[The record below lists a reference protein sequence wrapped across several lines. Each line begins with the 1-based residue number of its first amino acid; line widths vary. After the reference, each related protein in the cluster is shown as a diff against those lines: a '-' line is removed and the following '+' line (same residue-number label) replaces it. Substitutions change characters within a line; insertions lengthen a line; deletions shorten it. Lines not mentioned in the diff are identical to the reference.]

1 MASIKL
7 VQRTQQEDATG
18 QSPIYIRLIKDRK
31 AKFVTTGVKAKVSE
45 WDEAK
50 QKLKKNYPNSAR
62 MNAFLAQKVADAQ
75 AQVADHERT
84 RKSVSA
90 RKLKEAIKGKADP
103 NFFDYCDKRLE
114 VLKGIVSYRTTV
126 IYEGYI
132 KKFER
137 FLGYRDFY
145 FSDINVGILND
156 YANYCKKKLSNGN
169 TTVFT
174 SLRILSFFYNDAM
187 EEELIPLVPSPFYK
201 IDIPKSKVERLY
213 LNKKQIEDLE
223 NLDLSQRPKAV
234 VHRDMFLFSAFGG
247 GLRIS
252 DVMLLQW
259 KCYDEETQKI
269 TKVIQKTQKQHS
281 FKLGA
286 KSVAILNKYKP
297 KTIDPETFI
306 FPVLEHPER
315 IFNDEVYKSTRIR
328 SKVRLGDVH
337 LKKMGEDLKLPFNLH
352 FHLSRHT
359 FATNA
364 LNNGMRIEYVSKLL
378 DHATIQ
384 QTQVYAKIV
393 SEELDNAVD
402 KYIN

>member
-84 RKSVSA
+84 KKSVSA

-213 LNKKQIEDLE
+213 LKKNK
-223 NLDLSQRPKAV
+223 
-234 VHRDMFLFSAFGG
+234 
-247 GLRIS
+247 
-252 DVMLLQW
+252 
-259 KCYDEETQKI
+259 
-269 TKVIQKTQKQHS
+269 
-281 FKLGA
+281 
-286 KSVAILNKYKP
+286 
-297 KTIDPETFI
+297 
-306 FPVLEHPER
+306 
-315 IFNDEVYKSTRIR
+315 
-328 SKVRLGDVH
+328 
-337 LKKMGEDLKLPFNLH
+337 
-352 FHLSRHT
+352 
-359 FATNA
+359 
-364 LNNGMRIEYVSKLL
+364 
-378 DHATIQ
+378 
-384 QTQVYAKIV
+384 
-393 SEELDNAVD
+393 
-402 KYIN
+402 

>member
-7 VQRTQQEDATG
+7 VMRTQQADATG
-18 QSPIYIRLIKDRK
+18 KAPIYIRLIKDRK
-31 AKFVTTGVKAKVSE
+31 AKFVATGVKAKPTE
-45 WDEAK
+45 WDEGK
-50 QKLKKNYPNSAR
+50 QKLKKNYTNSAR
-62 MNAFLAQKVADAQ
+62 MNAFLSQKVANAE

-84 RKSVSA
+84 KKSVSA

-201 IDIPKSKVERLY
+201 IEIPKR
-213 LNKKQIEDLE
+213 
-223 NLDLSQRPKAV
+223 
-234 VHRDMFLFSAFGG
+234 
-247 GLRIS
+247 
-252 DVMLLQW
+252 
-259 KCYDEETQKI
+259 
-269 TKVIQKTQKQHS
+269 
-281 FKLGA
+281 
-286 KSVAILNKYKP
+286 
-297 KTIDPETFI
+297 
-306 FPVLEHPER
+306 
-315 IFNDEVYKSTRIR
+315 
-328 SKVRLGDVH
+328 
-337 LKKMGEDLKLPFNLH
+337 
-352 FHLSRHT
+352 
-359 FATNA
+359 
-364 LNNGMRIEYVSKLL
+364 
-378 DHATIQ
+378 
-384 QTQVYAKIV
+384 
-393 SEELDNAVD
+393 
-402 KYIN
+402 

>member
-7 VQRTQQEDATG
+7 VLRTQQADATG
-18 QSPIYIRLIKDRK
+18 KAPIYIRLIKDRK
-31 AKFVTTGVKAKVSE
+31 AKFVATGVKAKTTE
-45 WDEAK
+45 WDEGK
-50 QKLKKNYPNSAR
+50 QKLKKNYTNSAR
-62 MNAFLAQKVADAQ
+62 MNAFLSQKVADAE

-84 RKSVSA
+84 KKSVSA

-103 NFFDYCDKRLE
+103 NFFDYCDSRLE
-114 VLKGIVSYRTTV
+114 KLKGLVSYRTTV
-126 IYEGYI
+126 IYEGHI
-132 KKFER
+132 KKFEK

-145 FSDINVGILND
+145 FSDINVGILTD
-156 YANYCKKKLSNGN
+156 YATYCKKKLKNSN

-174 SLRILSFFYNDAM
+174 SIRVLSFFYNDAM
-187 EEELIPLVPSPFYK
+187 EEELIPLVASPFYK
-201 IDIPKSKVERLY
+201 VDVQKNNVQRLF

-223 NLDLSQRPKAV
+223 NLDLSQRPKTI
-234 VHRDMFLFSAFGG
+234 VHRDMFLFSVFGG

-259 KCYDEETQKI
+259 KSYDEETQKI
-269 TKVIQKTQKQHS
+269 TKVIQKTQKQHA

-286 KSVAILNKYKP
+286 KSIAILNKYKP
-297 KTIDPETFI
+297 KNPDPEAFI
-306 FPVLEHPER
+306 FPVLENPQRIFTDDKYKTER
-315 IFNDEVYKSTRIR
+315 IAN
-328 SKVRLGDVH
+328 KVHLGDIH
-337 LKKMGEDLKLPFNLH
+337 LRKMGKELNLPFNLH

-364 LNNGMRIEYVSKLL
+364 LNNGMRIEHVSKLL